1 MHSFSLPCF
10 QSQSGKRDFSP
21 LPLSNDKPSHHHPP
35 YNSIVAPP
43 PPSFIYPFFIV
54 LFFRK
59 RVSAARVWKKRIVWT
74 WIWEGGG
81 EERGYYCRRVGVVWL
96 CERRGRRDIWVNRKV
111 VFYVGNHEM
120 WRASNEVDGSRIAFS
135 IVIKSMKP
143 WNCFSFLF
151 SVFLGGNVLSLLLHS
166 SRGGRGRGHRIA
178 KSTELKKEEGE
189 EEEELVR

>member
-10 QSQSGKRDFSP
+10 QS
-21 LPLSNDKPSHHHPP
+21 
-35 YNSIVAPP
+35 

-59 RVSAARVWKKRIVWT
+59 RVAAARVWEKKGLYGLGYGREGERRGAIIV
-74 WIWEGGG
+74 GGS
-81 EERGYYCRRVGVVWL
+81 VWL
-96 CERRGRRDIWVNRKV
+96 CEKSEGRRDIWVNWKV

-151 SVFLGGNVLSLLLHS
+151 FRFPFFGGGNVLSLLLHS